1 MVGNGDLGIA
11 LGRTHGQQVVA
22 VVETANHSHVAA
34 IGTEDRKSTRLN
46 SSHTVIFTLSLHDAL
61 PILPGLPTTVT
72 VCATMVAQIHGCNC
86 APANTGP
93 PMGWLVMVI
102 LALPWVVR
110 TVNKLSPLLR
120 PLTTPM

>member
-1 MVGNGDLGIA
+1 MGGVSHCASRGSELRPLA
-11 LGRTHGQQVVA
+11 LVVA
-22 VVETANHSHVAA
+22 VAVGGV
-34 IGTEDRKSTRLN
+34 
-46 SSHTVIFTLSLHDAL
+46 
-61 PILPGLPTTVT
+61 LPGLPTTVT